1 MHRTGAQRA
10 LDVPDQTV
18 QGEVR
23 SGTEG
28 HGDSARGE
36 LPVRVEDPRAV
47 LDSLPAVIGYYGADL
62 RNRLASRAYMEFFG
76 VTPDE
81 ILGRHM
87 SEVIG
92 PQLYGLNRPHVE
104 GALAG
109 EPQLFDR
116 TVIDRSGEP
125 RHMQVSYV
133 PDISGGEVRGF
144 AVLLTDI
151 TARRIAEQAL
161 VAAEARFRGL
171 LESAPDAMVII
182 KAEGSGEIVLVNAQ
196 AERLFG
202 YTREDLV
209 GKGIEVLL
217 PERFRDRHEHHRSG
231 YAADPHAR
239 PMGPGLELF
248 ARRRDGS
255 EFPVEVSL
263 GPLRSAEGLLLSSAI
278 RDITD
283 RKQVEDELRHSRE
296 QLAEAERVARTGS
309 LEWDLTT
316 DHTTWSDGLL
326 AIYGLTRDQF
336 DPTPAAN
343 QRVYPE
349 DREHVRQTLERAI
362 AERSSFTMEYRG
374 VRADGRVRT
383 LRSHGEVVVDPTG
396 EPVRVVAIVQDI
408 TDAKLAQEAL
418 QSTSADLERR
428 ATELQRLARNVAE
441 PDPLHVPLT
450 ARQLEILRLVAQ
462 GHTSAAIAERL
473 FVTEGTIK
481 WHVKQ
486 ILAKTN
492 SATRAEAVA
501 RVLGTPQ

>member
-1 MHRTGAQRA
+1 MADETVPE
-10 LDVPDQTV
+10 DVTSGIERL
-18 QGEVR
+18 GEI
-23 SGTEG
+23 
-28 HGDSARGE
+28 ARGE
-36 LPVRVEDPRAV
+36 LPGRVEDPRAV
-47 LDSLPAVIGYYGADL
+47 LDTLPAVVGYYDVDL
-62 RNRLASRAYMEFFG
+62 RNRLANRAYMEFFG
-76 VTPDE
+76 LTPDE
-81 ILGRHM
+81 IHGRHI

-92 PQLYGLNRPHVE
+92 PQLYGLNRSHID

-116 TVIDRSGEP
+116 TVIDSSGEP

-133 PDISGGEVRGF
+133 PDIGDGIVRGF

-151 TARRIAEQAL
+151 TARRIAEQAT

-182 KAEGSGEIVLVNAQ
+182 KADSRGEIVLVNVQ

-202 YTREDLV
+202 YTREELL
-209 GKGIEVLL
+209 GKGIEVLM
-217 PERFRDRHEHHRSG
+217 PERFRDRHEDHRAD
-231 YAADPHAR
+231 YAADADTR
-239 PMGPGLELF
+239 LMGAELELC
-248 ARRRDGS
+248 ARRKDGS
-255 EFPVEVSL
+255 EFPIEVSL
-263 GPLRSAEGLLLSSAI
+263 GPLKSAAGMLLSSAI

-283 RKQVEDELRHSRE
+283 RKRVEDELHRSRE
-296 QLAEAERVARTGS
+296 QLAEAERVARMGS
-309 LEWDLTT
+309 LEWDLTS

-326 AIYGLTRDQF
+326 AMHGLTRVEF
-336 DPTPAAN
+336 DPSSAGAD
-343 QRVYPE
+343 QHVYPE
-349 DREHVRQTLERAI
+349 DRQHVRETLERAI
-362 AERSSFTMEYRG
+362 AERSLFTLEYRAN
-374 VRADGRVRT
+374 RADGRVRT
-383 LRSHGEVVVDPTG
+383 LRSHGEVVVDATG
-396 EPVRVVAIVQDI
+396 EPIRVVAIVQDI

-428 ATELQRLARNVAE
+428 ATELQQLARNVAD
-441 PDPLHVPLT
+441 PDPLHAPLT
-450 ARQLEILRLVAQ
+450 ARQLEILRLVAR
-462 GHTSAAIAERL
+462 GHTSAAIAQQL

>member
-1 MHRTGAQRA
+1 MPDQPVRG
-10 LDVPDQTV
+10 DVP
-18 QGEVR
+18 

-28 HGDSARGE
+28 LGDSARGE
-36 LPVRVEDPRAV
+36 LPGRLEDPRAV
-47 LDSLPAVIGYYGADL
+47 FDSLPAVIGYYDTDL
-62 RNRLASRAYMEFFG
+62 RNRLANRAYMEFFG
-76 VTPDE
+76 LTPDE
-81 ILGRHM
+81 IHGRHI

-92 PQLYGLNRPHVE
+92 PQLYGLNRPHIE

-116 TVIDRSGEP
+116 TVIDRNGEP
-125 RHMQVSYV
+125 RHMQGSYV
-133 PDISGGEVRGF
+133 PDISDGKVRGF

-182 KAEGSGEIVLVNAQ
+182 RADSGEIVLVNAQ

-202 YTREDLV
+202 YTREELL
-209 GKGIEVLL
+209 GKGIEVLM
-217 PERFRDRHEHHRSG
+217 PERLRDRHEHHRSG
-231 YAADPHAR
+231 YAADPQAR
-239 PMGPGLELF
+239 PMGVGLELF
-248 ARRRDGS
+248 GRRKDGS

-263 GPLRSAEGLLLSSAI
+263 GPLHSAEGLLLSSAI

-283 RKQVEDELRHSRE
+283 RKRVEDELRHSRE

-309 LEWDLTT
+309 LEWDLTN

-326 AIYGLTRDQF
+326 AIHGLTPDQF
-336 DPTPAAN
+336 DPTPAAD
-343 QRVYPE
+343 QRVYPK
-349 DREHVRQTLERAI
+349 DRERVRQTLERAI
-362 AERSSFTMEYRG
+362 ADQSSFTLEYRG
-374 VRADGRVRT
+374 MRADGRVRT
-383 LRSHGEVVVDPTG
+383 LRSHGEVIVDPTG
-396 EPVRVVAIVQDI
+396 KPIRVVVIVQDI

-418 QSTSADLERR
+418 RSTSADLERR
-428 ATELQRLARNVAE
+428 ATELQELALNVVE
-441 PDPLHVPLT
+441 PDPLHAPLT

-501 RVLGTPQ
+501 RVLGTPHSAHSEPDS

>member
-1 MHRTGAQRA
+1 MADETVQH
-10 LDVPDQTV
+10 DVPSGAEGL
-18 QGEVR
+18 GEIAGGRRPGGV
-23 SGTEG
+23 
-28 HGDSARGE
+28 
-36 LPVRVEDPRAV
+36 VDPRAV
-47 LDSLPAVIGYYGADL
+47 LDTLPAVVGYYDVDV
-62 RNRLASRAYMEFFG
+62 RNRLANRAYVEFFG
-76 VTPDE
+76 LTPEE
-81 ILGRHM
+81 IHGRHI

-92 PQLYGLNRPHVE
+92 PQLYGLNRQHIE
-104 GALAG
+104 GALRG

-116 TVIDRSGEP
+116 TVIDHSGEP

-133 PDISGGEVRGF
+133 PDVSRGKVRGF

-151 TARRIAEQAL
+151 TARRIAEQATA
-161 VAAEARFRGL
+161 AAETRFRGL

-182 KAEGSGEIVLVNAQ
+182 KADSSGEIVFVNAQ

-202 YTREDLV
+202 YTREELL
-209 GKGIEVLL
+209 GKGLDVLL
-217 PERFRDRHEHHRSG
+217 PERFRDRHEHHRAD
-231 YAADPHAR
+231 YAADADAR
-239 PMGPGLELF
+239 PMGAGLELF
-248 ARRRDGS
+248 ARRKDGS

-263 GPLRSAEGLLLSSAI
+263 GPLQSAEGLLLSSAI

-283 RKQVEDELRHSRE
+283 RKRVEDELHHSRE
-296 QLAEAERVARTGS
+296 QLAEAERVARIGS

-326 AIYGLTRDQF
+326 ALHGLTREEFNPSPAGADQH
-336 DPTPAAN
+336 
-343 QRVYPE
+343 VYPE
-349 DREHVRQTLERAI
+349 DRARVRQTLDRAI
-362 AERSSFTMEYRG
+362 AERSLFTLEYRAI
-374 VRADGRVRT
+374 RADGRVRT
-383 LRSHGEVVVDPTG
+383 VRCHGEVVVDPAG

-428 ATELQRLARNVAE
+428 ATELQELALNVTD
-441 PDPLHVPLT
+441 PDPLHAPLT
-450 ARQLEILRLVAQ
+450 SRQLEILRLVAQ

-501 RVLGTPQ
+501 RVLGTPQEPSHR

>member
-1 MHRTGAQRA
+1 M
-10 LDVPDQTV
+10 PDETSQDDPL
-18 QGEVR
+18 
-23 SGTEG
+23 SGTERF
-28 HGDSARGE
+28 GDGARDEPPGG
-36 LPVRVEDPRAV
+36 VEDPRAV
-47 LDSLPAVIGYYGADL
+47 LDSLPAVIGYYDSDL
-62 RNRLASRAYMEFFG
+62 RSRLANRAYLEFFG
-76 VTPDE
+76 LTPDE
-81 ILGRHM
+81 VLGRHI
-87 SEVIG
+87 SEVLG
-92 PQLYGLNRPHVE
+92 PQLYGLNRPHID

-116 TVIDRSGEP
+116 TVIDRNGEP

-133 PDISGGEVRGF
+133 PDLSDGNVRGF
-144 AVLLTDI
+144 ALLLTDV
-151 TARRIAEQAL
+151 TARQIAEEAH
-161 VAAEARFRGL
+161 VAAERRFRGL

-182 KAEGSGEIVLVNAQ
+182 KADNRGEIVLVNAQ

-202 YTREDLV
+202 YTREELL
-209 GKGIEVLL
+209 GQGIEVLL
-217 PERFRDRHEHHRSG
+217 PERFRDRHEHDRSG

-239 PMGPGLELF
+239 PMGVGLELF
-248 ARRRDGS
+248 GRRKDGS

-263 GPLRSAEGLLLSSAI
+263 GPLKSAEGLLLSSAI

-283 RKQVEDELRHSRE
+283 RKRVEDELRRSRE

-336 DPTPAAN
+336 DPTPAAD

-349 DREHVRQTLERAI
+349 DRQRVRETLEAAI
-362 AERSSFTMEYRG
+362 AERSSFTLEYRG
-374 VRADGRVRT
+374 LRADGRVRT
-383 LRSHGEVVVDPTG
+383 LRSHGEVVVDEAG
-396 EPVRVVAIVQDI
+396 DPVRVVFIVQDI

-418 QSTSADLERR
+418 QSTSAELERR
-428 ATELQRLARNVAE
+428 ATELQQLARNVAE
-441 PDPLHVPLT
+441 PDPLNAPLT
-450 ARQLEILRLVAQ
+450 ARQLEILQLVAQ
-462 GHTSAAIAERL
+462 GRTSAAIAERL

-492 SATRAEAVA
+492 SANRAEAVA
-501 RVLGTPQ
+501 RVLGTPPRARSEEDS

>member
-1 MHRTGAQRA
+1 M
-10 LDVPDQTV
+10 PDQTA
-18 QGEVR
+18 QGDVR
-23 SGTEG
+23 SGTER
-28 HGDSARGE
+28 HGDSARREPPGK
-36 LPVRVEDPRAV
+36 VEDPRAV

-62 RNRLASRAYMEFFG
+62 RNRLANRAYVEFFG

-81 ILGRHM
+81 ILGRHI

-92 PQLYGLNRPHVE
+92 PQLHGLNRPHIE

-133 PDISGGEVRGF
+133 PDISDGNVRGF

-161 VAAEARFRGL
+161 AAAEARFRGL
-171 LESAPDAMVII
+171 LDAAPDAMVII
-182 KAEGSGEIVLVNAQ
+182 KADSSGEIVLVNDQ

-202 YTREDLV
+202 YAREELL
-209 GKGIEVLL
+209 GKSMEVLL
-217 PERFRDRHEHHRSG
+217 PERFRDRHEHHRSD

-239 PMGPGLELF
+239 PMGVGLELF
-248 ARRRDGS
+248 GRRKDGS
-255 EFPVEVSL
+255 EFPIEVSL

-283 RKQVEDELRHSRE
+283 RKRVEDELRHSHE

-316 DHTTWSDGLL
+316 EHTTWSDGLL
-326 AIYGLTRDQF
+326 AIYGLTPDQF
-336 DPTPAAN
+336 DPTPAAD

-349 DREHVRQTLERAI
+349 DRERVRQTLERAI
-362 AERSSFTMEYRG
+362 ADRSSFIIEYRG

-383 LRSHGEVVVDPTG
+383 LRSHGEVVVDPAG
-396 EPVRVVAIVQDI
+396 VPVRVVVIVQDI

-428 ATELQRLARNVAE
+428 ATELQQLARNVAE
-441 PDPLHVPLT
+441 PEPLQAPLT

>member
-1 MHRTGAQRA
+1 MA
-10 LDVPDQTV
+10 DETV
-18 QGEVR
+18 R
-23 SGTEG
+23 DDLPSGTEG
-28 HGDSARGE
+28 LGESARGGR
-36 LPVRVEDPRAV
+36 PGRVEDLRAV
-47 LDSLPAVIGYYGADL
+47 LDTLPAVIGYYDVDL
-62 RNRLASRAYMEFFG
+62 RNRLANRAYVEFFG
-76 VTPDE
+76 LTPDE
-81 ILGRHM
+81 ILGRHI
-87 SEVIG
+87 SEVLG
-92 PQLYGLNRPHVE
+92 PQLYGLNRPHIE
-104 GALAG
+104 AALAG

-116 TVIDRSGEP
+116 TIIDHSGEP
-125 RHMQVSYV
+125 RHMQSSYV
-133 PDISGGEVRGF
+133 PDVSDGNVRGF

-182 KAEGSGEIVLVNAQ
+182 KAESSGEIVLVNAQ

-202 YTREDLV
+202 YTREELL
-209 GKGIEVLL
+209 GKGMEVLL
-217 PERFRDRHEHHRSG
+217 PERFRDRHEQHRSG
-231 YAADPHAR
+231 YAAEPHAR
-239 PMGPGLELF
+239 PMGAGLELF
-248 ARRRDGS
+248 ARRKDGS

-263 GPLRSAEGLLLSSAI
+263 GPLQSAEGLLLSSAI

-283 RKQVEDELRHSRE
+283 RKRVEDELRHSRE
-296 QLAEAERVARTGS
+296 RLAEAERVARTGS
-309 LEWDLTT
+309 LEWDLTN

-326 AIYGLTRDQF
+326 AIYGLTPDQF
-336 DPTPAAN
+336 DPAPAAD

-349 DREHVRQTLERAI
+349 DRVRVRQTLERAI
-362 AERSSFTMEYRG
+362 ADRSSFTLEYRG

-396 EPVRVVAIVQDI
+396 EPIRVVVIVQDI
-408 TDAKLAQEAL
+408 TDARLAQEAL

-428 ATELQRLARNVAE
+428 ATELQELALNVAG
-441 PDPLHVPLT
+441 PDLLHAPLT

>member
-1 MHRTGAQRA
+1 
-10 LDVPDQTV
+10 
-18 QGEVR
+18 
-23 SGTEG
+23 
-28 HGDSARGE
+28 
-36 LPVRVEDPRAV
+36 
-47 LDSLPAVIGYYGADL
+47 
-62 RNRLASRAYMEFFG
+62 
-76 VTPDE
+76 
-81 ILGRHM
+81 
-87 SEVIG
+87 
-92 PQLYGLNRPHVE
+92 
-104 GALAG
+104 
-109 EPQLFDR
+109 
-116 TVIDRSGEP
+116 
-125 RHMQVSYV
+125 
-133 PDISGGEVRGF
+133 
-144 AVLLTDI
+144 
-151 TARRIAEQAL
+151 
-161 VAAEARFRGL
+161 
-171 LESAPDAMVII
+171 MVII
-182 KAEGSGEIVLVNAQ
+182 KADSTGEIVLVNDQ

-202 YTREDLV
+202 YAREELL
-209 GKGIEVLL
+209 GKSIEVLL
-217 PERFRDRHEHHRSG
+217 PERFRDRHEHHRFD

-239 PMGPGLELF
+239 PMGVGLELF
-248 ARRRDGS
+248 GRRKDGS
-255 EFPVEVSL
+255 EFPIEVSL

-283 RKQVEDELRHSRE
+283 RKRVEDELRHSRE

-316 DHTTWSDGLL
+316 EHTTWSDGLL
-326 AIYGLTRDQF
+326 AIYGLTPDQF
-336 DPTPAAN
+336 DPTPAAD

-349 DREHVRQTLERAI
+349 DRERVRQTLERAI
-362 AERSSFTMEYRG
+362 ADRSSFIIEYRG

-396 EPVRVVAIVQDI
+396 KPVRVVVIVQDI

-428 ATELQRLARNVAE
+428 ATELQQLARNVAE
-441 PDPLHVPLT
+441 PEPLQAPLT

>member
-1 MHRTGAQRA
+1 M
-10 LDVPDQTV
+10 PDQTV
-18 QGEVR
+18 RDDVP

-28 HGDSARGE
+28 LGEIARGE
-36 LPVRVEDPRAV
+36 PPGRVEDPRAV
-47 LDSLPAVIGYYGADL
+47 LDSLPAVIGYYGTDL
-62 RNRLASRAYMEFFG
+62 RNRLANRAYMEFFG
-76 VTPDE
+76 LTPEE
-81 ILGRHM
+81 ILGRHI

-92 PQLYGLNRPHVE
+92 PQLYGLNRSHVE

-116 TVIDRSGEP
+116 TVIDRNGEP

-133 PDISGGEVRGF
+133 PDISDGKVRGF

-182 KAEGSGEIVLVNAQ
+182 KADNGEIVLVNAQ

-202 YTREDLV
+202 YTREELL
-209 GKGIEVLL
+209 GKGIEVLM

-231 YAADPHAR
+231 YAADPQAR
-239 PMGPGLELF
+239 PMGVGLELF
-248 ARRRDGS
+248 GRCKDGS

-263 GPLRSAEGLLLSSAI
+263 GPLQSAEGLLLSSAI

-283 RKQVEDELRHSRE
+283 RKRVEDELRHSRE

-309 LEWDLTT
+309 LEWDLTD

-326 AIYGLTRDQF
+326 AIYGLTPAQF
-336 DPTPAAN
+336 DPTPAAD

-349 DREHVRQTLERAI
+349 DRERVRQTLERAI
-362 AERSSFTMEYRG
+362 ADRSSFTLEYRG

-396 EPVRVVAIVQDI
+396 EPIRVVVIVQDI

-418 QSTSADLERR
+418 RSTSADLERR
-428 ATELQRLARNVAE
+428 AIELQELALNVVE
-441 PDPLHVPLT
+441 PDPLHAPLT
-450 ARQLEILRLVAQ
+450 ARQLEILGLVAQ

-501 RVLGTPQ
+501 RVLGTPHSARSEADS

>member
-1 MHRTGAQRA
+1 M
-10 LDVPDQTV
+10 PDQT
-18 QGEVR
+18 R
-23 SGTEG
+23 RDDLPLGTDG
-28 HGDSARGE
+28 LGDSARGE
-36 LPVRVEDPRAV
+36 LPGRLEDLRAV
-47 LDSLPAVIGYYGADL
+47 LDSLPAVVGYYGTDL
-62 RNRLASRAYMEFFG
+62 RNRLANRAYMEFFG
-76 VTPDE
+76 VTPQE
-81 ILGRHM
+81 ILGRHI

-92 PQLYGLNRPHVE
+92 PEVYRLNHPHIQ

-109 EPQLFDR
+109 GSQLFDR
-116 TVIDRSGEP
+116 TVIDHRGEP

-133 PDISGGEVRGF
+133 PDVSNGKVRGF

-151 TARRIAEQAL
+151 TARLIAEQAH
-161 VAAEARFRGL
+161 VATEARFRGL

-182 KAEGSGEIVLVNAQ
+182 KADSSGEIVLVNAQ

-202 YTREDLV
+202 YTREELL
-209 GKGIEVLL
+209 GRGIEVLL
-217 PERFRDRHEHHRSG
+217 PARLRDRHEQHRSG

-239 PMGPGLELF
+239 PMGAGLELF
-248 ARRRDGS
+248 GRRKDGS

-263 GPLRSAEGLLLSSAI
+263 GPLQSVEGLLLSSAI

-283 RKQVEDELRHSRE
+283 RKRVEDQLRRSRE

-309 LEWDLTT
+309 LEWDLIS
-316 DHTTWSDGLL
+316 DHTSWSDGLL
-326 AIYGLTRDQF
+326 AIYGLTPDQF
-336 DPTPAAN
+336 DPTPAAD

-349 DREHVRQTLERAI
+349 DRQRVRQTLERAI
-362 AERSSFTMEYRG
+362 ADRTSFTLEYRAL
-374 VRADGRVRT
+374 RADGRVRT

-396 EPVRVVAIVQDI
+396 EPTRVVVIVQDI

-418 QSTSADLERR
+418 RSTSADLERR
-428 ATELQRLARNVAE
+428 ATELQQLALNVAG
-441 PDPLHVPLT
+441 PDPLHAPLT
-450 ARQLEILRLVAQ
+450 ARQLEILRLIAQ
-462 GHTSAAIAERL
+462 GHTNAAIAQRL

-492 SATRAEAVA
+492 SANRAEAIA